1 MAGLPLSD
9 QPLTVHPA
17 FSHAGANFLVMEPPA
32 LNSASCT
39 SPKLQCSILKR
50 SVPRAFSSVNDYVLH
65 LTWMACWCF
74 GSPHLSSVSS
84 SIVCSSPSKSTFF
97 PADL

>member
-1 MAGLPLSD
+1 MQSSRWQGVCCQHMMLHDGNHPLSD

-39 SPKLQCSILKR
+39 SPKLQCSVLTKLA
-50 SVPRAFSSVNDYVLH
+50 PWKFSSTKDLYRTCRDWPV
-65 LTWMACWCF
+65 AA
-74 GSPHLSSVSS
+74 
-84 SIVCSSPSKSTFF
+84 STF
-97 PADL
+97 PTCPL